1 MEKHGP
7 VSRGAIF
14 VLMGAVLWGTTGTS
28 QALAPEG
35 ATPMAVGALR
45 IVIGGGALLIVALLR
60 GSFAG
65 GGKWPLLPTAVAIL
79 ATAAYQPLFFT
90 GVAMTGVA
98 VGTLI
103 TLASCPVI
111 TGVLGYFFFRERPS
125 GRWYISSVLALAGCA
140 LLTLSGGG
148 AEAADPAGMFFS
160 LGAGFS
166 YSVFV
171 LGSKRLLRDRGADA
185 VNGLVFSAAGLI
197 LLPALAASPPL
208 WLLQPEGV
216 LVAAHLGLI
225 ATALAYY
232 LFLKGLTTI
241 PASTGVTL
249 TTAEP
254 LTASLLGVFLL
265 GERLSAAGAAGAAM
279 LFLGLGLLASGQR
292 EEG

>member
-185 VNGLVFSAAGLI
+185 VNGLVFSAAGLL
-197 LLPALAASPPL
+197 LLPALAVSPPL

>member
-1 MEKHGP
+1 MTKPGP

-14 VLMGAVLWGTTGTS
+14 VLMGAMLWGTTGTS

-45 IVIGGGALLIVALLR
+45 IVIGGGALLLAALLR

-65 GGKWPLLPTAVAIL
+65 GGRWPLFPTAVAVL

-111 TGVLGYFFFRERPS
+111 TGVLGYVFFREKPS
-125 GRWYISSVLALAGCA
+125 GRWYVSSVLALAGCA

-148 AEAADPAGMFFS
+148 AEAADPAGMLFS

-171 LGSKRLLRDRGADA
+171 LGSKRLLRDHGADA
-185 VNGLVFSAAGLI
+185 VNGLVFSAAGAI
-197 LLPALAASPPL
+197 LLPVLLLSPPL
-208 WLLQPEGV
+208 WLLQPGGV

-232 LFLKGLTTI
+232 LFLKGLSTI

-265 GERLSAAGAAGAAM
+265 GERLSAAGAGGAAM
-279 LFLGLGLLASGQR
+279 LFLGLALLAAGKR

>member
-45 IVIGGGALLIVALLR
+45 IVIGGGALLILALLR

-111 TGVLGYFFFRERPS
+111 TGVLGYVCFREKPS
-125 GRWYISSVLALAGCA
+125 GRWYVSSVLALAGCA